1 MIQCVRVYVFINA
14 NGRAL
19 TIGNTDYGREREMR
33 DRVLVRAFHRVPR
46 DGEGEGEGESFP
58 ALTRTLVVPSLLKA
72 SKSVRFE
79 NILILYSCPFPRAR
93 GWGILFI

>member
-1 MIQCVRVYVFINA
+1 VRV
-14 NGRAL
+14 R
-19 TIGNTDYGREREMR
+19 
-33 DRVLVRAFHRVPR
+33 VRACVCVCARARAGAR